1 MARISWDAVGSRL
14 YETGIDRGVL
24 YIDGQPGVPWNGLT
38 SVSENSSGGTSR
50 PFYLDGEKY
59 ANLGSREEFEA
70 TLTAYTYPDAFDSC
84 NGTEKIRSGLYL
96 TKQRKNSFGLS
107 YRTRIGNDLSDSFA
121 YKIHL
126 IYNVLASPPTK
137 TFKTMSTPSQID
149 DFSWTLTSLPP
160 KQEGYLRSSHV
171 VIDSRDIDPSLLS
184 AIEDVLYGNNSISS
198 SLPTLEELMDLVDT
212 NATLTVVDNGDG
224 TATITAP
231 LGNLTML
238 DESIVQITWPTL
250 VDNGD
255 GTITVS
261 S

>member
-1 MARISWDAVGSRL
+1 
-14 YETGIDRGVL
+14 
-24 YIDGQPGVPWNGLT
+24 
-38 SVSENSSGGTSR
+38 
-50 PFYLDGEKY
+50 
-59 ANLGSREEFEA
+59 
-70 TLTAYTYPDAFDSC
+70 
-84 NGTEKIRSGLYL
+84 
-96 TKQRKNSFGLS
+96 
-107 YRTRIGNDLSDSFA
+107 
-121 YKIHL
+121 
-126 IYNVLASPPTK
+126 
-137 TFKTMSTPSQID
+137 
-149 DFSWTLTSLPP
+149 
-160 KQEGYLRSSHV
+160 